1 MLLKTSILLIGLVI
15 GYEDKKTKDNLIK
28 LYSKF
33 DCKKIF
39 TNSKTAEMSKYVNNS
54 LLALQISA
62 INEFANISSVAN
74 GTDFTKILEI
84 IKNDFRWSI
93 QSDNKTLYPSI
104 LNYLIPGSGFGGS
117 CFPKDLVALVNY
129 ATNSGVNPIL
139 LKAVKKINDK
149 QPTVSINY
157 FLKTYH
163 IYQNIKIFYFWVY
176 HLKKIQMI

>member
-1 MLLKTSILLIGLVI
+1 MILDGLFNQI
-15 GYEDKKTKDNLIK
+15 IK
-28 LYSKF
+28 LF
-33 DCKKIF
+33 
-39 TNSKTAEMSKYVNNS
+39 
-54 LLALQISA
+54 
-62 INEFANISSVAN
+62 
-74 GTDFTKILEI
+74 IL
-84 IKNDFRWSI
+84 
-93 QSDNKTLYPSI
+93 SI

-117 CFPKDLVALVNY
+117 CFSKDLVALVNY